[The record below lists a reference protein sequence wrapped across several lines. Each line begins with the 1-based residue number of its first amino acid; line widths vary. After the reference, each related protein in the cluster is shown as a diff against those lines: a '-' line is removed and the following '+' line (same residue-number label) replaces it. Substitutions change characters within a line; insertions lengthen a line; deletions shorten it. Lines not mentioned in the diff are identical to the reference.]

1 MADGNR
7 EAYTPPLPPFPS
19 RSGAGYGQGPAYEHG
34 LGQALGSAYEAGSAH
49 AFGPG
54 PGHGSTAAPKWPASP
69 ILTIG
74 HGEAAGFEKITAH
87 AHPEPMLMWTS
98 TATVTATVGARDWL
112 VPPGYGMWV
121 PGGVEH
127 AASVLHAG
135 EISVVVFAPDACP
148 IRWTEPT
155 GIAVGPLLREL
166 FAHLA
171 RTGPADPSR
180 PHAEALL
187 FALLTPLP
195 THDIHVSMPSDPRI
209 RVIAE
214 QLVAD
219 PADPRELAVWA
230 HQVNAGVRTLSRLFR
245 AETGLSF
252 TRWRTKVRVRAAIRL
267 LAEGTTVHAT
277 ARAVGYRKPSAF
289 IDAFRRA
296 TGQTPGTYVPVEGAA
311 PAPGARA
318 DTGGDIGA
326 GAGAGSGT
334 GSGLRTGTQ
343 RKFPTART
351 GEPADSAHG

>member
-1 MADGNR
+1 MVDWSR
-7 EAYTPPLPPFPS
+7 EAYTPPLPPFPP
-19 RSGAGYGQGPAYEHG
+19 RPGSGHERGYVQGSADAPGSAHRPAY
-34 LGQALGSAYEAGSAH
+34 APGSAYGSGAD
-49 AFGPG
+49 AAS
-54 PGHGSTAAPKWPASP
+54 STSPASP

-74 HGEAAGFEKITAH
+74 HGEAAGFERITAH

-135 EISVVVFAPDACP
+135 EISVVVFAPDDCP

-166 FAHLA
+166 FAHLD

-195 THDIHVSMPSDPRI
+195 THDIHVSMPADPRI

-252 TRWRTKVRVRAAIRL
+252 TRWRTQVRVRAAIQL
-267 LAEGTTVHAT
+267 LAEGTTVNAT

-296 TGQTPGTYVPVEGAA
+296 TGQTPGTYIPAESAA
-311 PAPGARA
+311 PAHGAHAGTGADA
-318 DTGGDIGA
+318 DTGTD
-326 GAGAGSGT
+326 T
-334 GSGLRTGTQ
+334 RVRTGAR
-343 RKFPTART
+343 RKFPTARA
-351 GEPADSAHG
+351 GHPADSPHG